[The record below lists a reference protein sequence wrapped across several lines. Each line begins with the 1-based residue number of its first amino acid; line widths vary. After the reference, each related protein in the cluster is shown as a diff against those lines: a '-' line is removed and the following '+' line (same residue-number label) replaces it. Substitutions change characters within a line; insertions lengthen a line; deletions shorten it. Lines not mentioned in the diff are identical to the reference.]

1 MSEIDKIR
9 LRKNM
14 KALSIRQPWA
24 WAILHCGK
32 DIENR
37 DWSDRNPGIRFRGE
51 FLIHTG
57 HHPDGKITNDDIA
70 DLMRRAIAG
79 GMSISDIPKGDDLPF
94 GGIVGRAR
102 VVDVVRE
109 HSSPWFFG
117 PIGLVIEDAKP
128 LPFVRWKG
136 ALGFFNVPDGYDRA

>member
-1 MSEIDKIR
+1 
-9 LRKNM
+9 M

-37 DWSDRNPGIRFRGE
+37 DWKPHNPNLRFRGD

-57 HHPDGKITNDDIA
+57 KQPDSKITDDDID
-70 DLMRRAIAG
+70 DLMRRAVAG
-79 GMSISDIPKGDDLPF
+79 GMSVAEIPKADQLRF

-102 VVDVVRE
+102 VVDVVRQ
-109 HSSPWFFG
+109 HPSPWFFG
-117 PIGLVIEDAKP
+117 PFGLIIADAKP
-128 LPFVRWKG
+128 LPFVPWKG
-136 ALGFFNVPDGYDRA
+136 RLGFFEVPDSLGR